1 MRFDHANAAMNLY
14 AAEIVLVLVA
24 TVLILAVCLIRER
37 LTTQRRLKDMYD
49 RIQGRYSNLNQ
60 ELESTRDA
68 FRQSG
73 NADQSAAKSSL
84 TMDENIVAAAR
95 AAFMDLHSR
104 VVTLESRAD
113 AMDLLLV
120 GLLKTLIKS
129 QSLLQ
134 VSGAPVETTSNPMQ
148 ELEFELEA
156 MRNQNSTL
164 RNVAISK
171 GQNREQIAATEAG
184 FSTEE
189 YKIGN
194 LLRRLA
200 TFDEVLLTKPR

>member
-1 MRFDHANAAMNLY
+1 
-14 AAEIVLVLVA
+14 
-24 TVLILAVCLIRER
+24 
-37 LTTQRRLKDMYD
+37 
-49 RIQGRYSNLNQ
+49 
-60 ELESTRDA
+60 
-68 FRQSG
+68 
-73 NADQSAAKSSL
+73 
-84 TMDENIVAAAR
+84 
-95 AAFMDLHSR
+95 
-104 VVTLESRAD
+104 
-113 AMDLLLV
+113 MDLLLV

-171 GQNREQIAATEAG
+171 GQNREQIATTEAG